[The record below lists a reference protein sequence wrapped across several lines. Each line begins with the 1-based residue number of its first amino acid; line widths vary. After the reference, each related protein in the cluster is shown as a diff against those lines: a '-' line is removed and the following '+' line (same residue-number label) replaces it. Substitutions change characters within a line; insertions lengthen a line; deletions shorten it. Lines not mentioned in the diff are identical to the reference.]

1 MLALVWLGLGCFS
14 YVVAEEV
21 WLAYVLGAPDQGCP
35 RSMVPQIN
43 GAPDQGCPRSR
54 VPQIKGAPD
63 QGCPRSRVLYR
74 GKEYVMLDLKSD
86 FWRLHKFFTSS

>member
-1 MLALVWLGLGCFS
+1 MCMLALVWLGLGCFS

-21 WLAYVLGAPDQGCP
+21 WLAYVL
-35 RSMVPQIN
+35 
-43 GAPDQGCPRSR
+43 
-54 VPQIKGAPD
+54 GAPD

>member
-21 WLAYVLGAPDQGCP
+21 WLAYVW
-35 RSMVPQIN
+35 